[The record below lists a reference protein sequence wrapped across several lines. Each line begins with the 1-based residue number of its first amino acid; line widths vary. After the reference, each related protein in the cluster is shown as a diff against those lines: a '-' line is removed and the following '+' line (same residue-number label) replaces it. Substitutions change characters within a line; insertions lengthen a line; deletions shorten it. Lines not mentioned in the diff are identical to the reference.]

1 MRILAGSVLE
11 ILSFGMIGL
20 LLTGVTLAPGDSF
33 GIGRAFEKQ
42 GAVLGKVSCRGLSP
56 NDDHHAPR
64 MACLS
69 KGDVMRHLRE
79 QVGKHANVIHCILIK
94 VLY

>member
-1 MRILAGSVLE
+1 M

-20 LLTGVTLAPGDSF
+20 LRTGATLARGDSF

-56 NDDHHAPR
+56 NDDHHAPIL

-69 KGDVMRHLRE
+69 KGDVMRRLRE
-79 QVGKHANVIHCILIK
+79 
-94 VLY
+94 